1 MNNDNNDQPLNISKA
16 FLPFAVL
23 LLTVWLLG
31 SLCINTVAYVIT
43 HQRAELTVQLYH
55 DLDRIKSERTSG
67 QKPCNEECKRSL
79 ELIDSAFKHP
89 KWHDA
94 YTDYQAMPPLP
105 LRLLAP
111 LPLGLQYTAAIL
123 EVNAA
128 FTLVE
133 SEKSPVDNSPVY
145 DMQIY
150 QDKANVIQEYSD
162 VSTHALAQVA
172 GFVGM
177 FWCLFVFMHF
187 KGTMLKNT
195 HSKEEAFHVATWL
208 STTHSCL
215 ILLFMTAVC
224 MGALL
229 LN

>member
-1 MNNDNNDQPLNISKA
+1 MKNTTPPTLYLSKA
-16 FLPFAVL
+16 LLPFAVL
-23 LLTVWLLG
+23 LLAVWLLG
-31 SLCINTVAYVIT
+31 SLCINTVAYVLT
-43 HQRAELTVQLYH
+43 HQRADITIQLYH

-67 QKPCNEECKRSL
+67 QKPCDAECKRT
-79 ELIDSAFKHP
+79 IDIINTAFKHP

-150 QDKANVIQEYSD
+150 QDKANVIQEYADGSI
-162 VSTHALAQVA
+162 HALSQVA

-177 FWCLFVFMHF
+177 FWCLFVFMLF
-187 KGTMLKNT
+187 KGVMSKNT
-195 HSKEEAFHVATWL
+195 HSKEEAFHVAVWL
-208 STTHSCL
+208 STKHSCL
-215 ILLFMTAVC
+215 ILLLMTAVC
-224 MGALL
+224 MAALL